1 MTLKET
7 LARSVLK
14 HGQQTLMTYKRAGAW
29 RNLTYAE
36 FQDLVRNV
44 AEVLATACR
53 VRPNDRVA
61 IMAGNSPEWCA
72 IHYAITGIGAT
83 AVPSDAKLQAP
94 EVCHSLSDSG
104 AAARFPAFPP
114 CPPPRF
120 GA

>member
-14 HGQQTLMTYKRAGAW
+14 HGQQTLMTYKRDGAW

-53 VRPNDRVA
+53 VPLHTYRR
-61 IMAGNSPEWCA
+61 
-72 IHYAITGIGAT
+72 
-83 AVPSDAKLQAP
+83 
-94 EVCHSLSDSG
+94 
-104 AAARFPAFPP
+104 
-114 CPPPRF
+114 
-120 GA
+120 